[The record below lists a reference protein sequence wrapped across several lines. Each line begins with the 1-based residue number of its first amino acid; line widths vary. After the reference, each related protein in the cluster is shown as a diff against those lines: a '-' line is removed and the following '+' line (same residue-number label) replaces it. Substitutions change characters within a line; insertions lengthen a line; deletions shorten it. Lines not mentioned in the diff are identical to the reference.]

1 MKSRLDPKTTPTQ
14 KMERFHSALRSV
26 LSVSH
31 DDMKQALVDDEKQ
44 RRRMK
49 NKPGPVPKT
58 SSASGHA
65 VSDEA

>member
-1 MKSRLDPKTTPTQ
+1 
-14 KMERFHSALRSV
+14 MERFHSALRSV

-49 NKPGPVPKT
+49 NKPGPSPKT